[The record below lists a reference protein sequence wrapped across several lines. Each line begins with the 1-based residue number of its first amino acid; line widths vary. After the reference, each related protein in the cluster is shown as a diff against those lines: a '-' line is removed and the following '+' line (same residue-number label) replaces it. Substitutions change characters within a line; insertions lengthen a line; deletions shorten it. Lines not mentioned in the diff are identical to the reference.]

1 MSSDY
6 SPSLDYG
13 TSPMDEKLPLPP
25 VQDTYRAMYVSQMGD
40 LSPVSVTPLDATSK
54 SPEDLIA
61 RPKTTLRRKETIMSK
76 ETAPMMSVPKGT
88 ESGRDGIKRYQP
100 PRKAKSKTSHQ
111 TSYSGITAPSGA
123 SARILA
129 KHRSVWTE
137 PVASG
142 FMDYPDLARQELC
155 STCSQIVTSK
165 DSISGGMA
173 TPTSSVSYSTTS
185 THHTDSGSDTSS
197 SDGRTDTLSPE
208 SERAVQKLLDQEGL

>member
-6 SPSLDYG
+6 SPLLESD
-13 TSPMDEKLPLPP
+13 TSPTAEKLPLPP
-25 VQDTYRAMYVSQMGD
+25 VQDTYRAMYVSPTDD
-40 LSPVSVTPLDATSK
+40 LSPVSVIPLAATSR

-61 RPKTTLRRKETIMSK
+61 RPRTTLRRRATIMNK

-88 ESGRDGIKRYQP
+88 ESGNDGIKRYQP
-100 PRKAKSKTSHQ
+100 PRKAKSKISHP
-111 TSYSGITAPSGA
+111 TFYSDIMAPSGE
-123 SARILA
+123 SAKTLA
-129 KHRSVWTE
+129 KLRSVWTE
-137 PVASG
+137 PAASG
-142 FMDYPDLARQELC
+142 FMDYPDLAKQEVC

-165 DSISGGMA
+165 DLISGGMA